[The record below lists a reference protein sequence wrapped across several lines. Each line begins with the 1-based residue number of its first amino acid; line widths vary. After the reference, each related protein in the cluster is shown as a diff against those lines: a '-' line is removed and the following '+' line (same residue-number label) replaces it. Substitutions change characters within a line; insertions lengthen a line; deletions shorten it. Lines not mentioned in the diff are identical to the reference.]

1 MPQSL
6 VDELNDECQSTQ
18 STVKREVLLDALGNV
33 PLKLYDVNFDNIED
47 ISSSSW
53 TPQMSLTDEERKV
66 VEAKGTVLLL
76 GRSGTGKTIVR
87 HQ

>member
-53 TPQMSLTDEERKV
+53 TPQMSSTDEERKV